1 MTKILY
7 FILSFFALYSIVII
21 LTFLANIIKT
31 IYSKNRKIN
40 ISQNKLI
47 FTGDYVYIKIIIFL
61 VGLFHIIMSLFF
73 TNTQIGDFYEKHEYT
88 EKYYINFSYNRND
101 IEFYKLTADIFS
113 SVDTYEDLTEG
124 TYTSRN
130 YYITK
135 IYFPDGNTLT
145 FDYEKIIPQKQTSIA
160 DIDGN
165 RYYVE
170 LTKDKVNN

>member
-1 MTKILY
+1 
-7 FILSFFALYSIVII
+7 
-21 LTFLANIIKT
+21 
-31 IYSKNRKIN
+31 
-40 ISQNKLI
+40 
-47 FTGDYVYIKIIIFL
+47 
-61 VGLFHIIMSLFF
+61 MSLFF